1 MPVVVPIKILQ
12 GLLCVVGAYFL
23 CALSVLT
30 VRKIVSVPLEVS
42 RKLLHLSAIIVL
54 TVWLYA
60 FTDWRITE
68 ITIVLFAI
76 AAHPILLF
84 LLSIKNR
91 SIKDRPTT
99 SSFSNISSERSPG
112 ELQEPER
119 FLPYVHVGSRCLLG
133 LARGQEPCPCQH
145 LRLGA
150 RGRGRRASRETIRE
164 E

>member
-1 MPVVVPIKILQ
+1 MLQWVVAVIAFDVGSNDSAPPIPTQTDSTAPSGPNVCNLMTQTVKASNSPFLPAGTLAKTDRTPLKILQ

-30 VRKIVSVPLEVS
+30 VRKIVSVPPEVS

-91 SIKDRPTT
+91 SIK
-99 SSFSNISSERSPG
+99 E
-112 ELQEPER
+112 
-119 FLPYVHVGSRCLLG
+119 
-133 LARGQEPCPCQH
+133 
-145 LRLGA
+145 
-150 RGRGRRASRETIRE
+150 
-164 E
+164 